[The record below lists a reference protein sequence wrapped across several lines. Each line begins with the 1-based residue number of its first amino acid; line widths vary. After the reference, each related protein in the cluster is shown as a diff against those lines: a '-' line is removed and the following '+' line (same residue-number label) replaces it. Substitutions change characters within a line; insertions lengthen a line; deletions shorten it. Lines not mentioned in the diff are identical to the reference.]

1 MKKGLFALMALV
13 IAIAMTSCDNNEKF
27 KQCTLSVTDVT
38 EHSIDGRCEYISLSK
53 NDGYKLFLSYTDQIS
68 DMMRQLMIES
78 CHESDVYHESVS
90 FAFEELTSNQK
101 YYVLAV
107 TYQEKD
113 GKVSII
119 SVESLPQATMVSN
132 SENVSVV
139 SATKTG
145 ATLTV
150 RAADENYEEGF
161 FDLGVTDNEY
171 YYSASVKFE
180 RLGNVTSAGTDD
192 CYTNGNLLCIA
203 PLESNKNET
212 VSTFYGY
219 KPTDE
224 GFEQCKATVTIKKE
238 SINSTLLP
246 LKIRTAGTHK

>member
-1 MKKGLFALMALV
+1 MKKKLFAFMALV
-13 IAIAMTSCDNNEKF
+13 IAIAMTSCDNNGKF
-27 KQCTLSVTDVT
+27 KQCTLSVTEVT
-38 EHSIDGRCEYISLSK
+38 EHSIDGRCEYISRSK
-53 NDGYKLFLSYTDQIS
+53 NDGYKIFLSYTDQIS

-107 TYQEKD
+107 TYQEKN
-113 GKVSII
+113 GKVSIS

-139 SATKTG
+139 SASNTG

-150 RAADENYEEGF
+150 KVTDNNYDEGF

-171 YYSASVKFE
+171 KYSASVKFE
-180 RLGNVTSAGTDD
+180 RLGKTTFAGADN

-203 PLESNKNET
+203 PLEGNKT

-219 KPTDE
+219 KPDEE
-224 GFEQCKATVTIKKE
+224 GFQQCEATVTIKKE
-238 SINSTLLP
+238 SINSTLYP
-246 LKIRTAGTHK
+246 SQNISILKH